1 MQKTPKLGKIDW
13 INAGFRALCKGG
25 ANAIAIEPIARE
37 LKSTKGSFY
46 WHFKDLAALK
56 SAMLDHYKT
65 AGTEAIIIIANQKLT
80 PVESLHFT
88 IRSALSP
95 PKNDIGG
102 RDAELAVRDWA
113 RWDKEAHEKLNQID
127 DARIGFLKSKLIE
140 IGHNQIE
147 ADKRANI
154 LYATYLGAIN
164 MRAASK
170 EISIE
175 TMIEYMNSMIILKS

>member
-1 MQKTPKLGKIDW
+1 MSKTPRLGKIDW

-56 SAMLDHYKT
+56 SAMLEHYKT

-80 PVESLHFT
+80 PLESLLFT

-95 PKNDIGG
+95 PNNDIGG

-113 RWDKEAHEKLNQID
+113 RWDKEAQEKISKID
-127 DARIGFLKSKLIE
+127 DARIGFLRAKLIE
-140 IGHNQIE
+140 IGHSEID

-164 MRAASK
+164 MRAAGK

-175 TMIEYMNSMIILKS
+175 TMTEYMVSTIRI